1 VARAKWFDSQSNE
14 LLFDKYATQM
24 DSWQKA
30 IADGMIEPE
39 EIEQQ
44 AQRVAGLLRE
54 IEPKLSDELHDK
66 LTQALYELA
75 VLYGMVQT
83 SELALLEEGGK

>member
-1 VARAKWFDSQSNE
+1 MARANWFDSQSNE
-14 LLFDKYATQM
+14 LLFSKYVSQM

-30 IADGMIEPE
+30 MADGVIEPE

-83 SELALLEEGGK
+83 SEAALLQKEGK